1 MSMRLKLTLTYSLI
15 LALTLIIFSTI
26 LYFSQVRFTLNN
38 FQSRLAARGYFENGP
53 PRPPPDE
60 PPRRPGPPRLGVYT
74 QIRNLSG
81 QIIERDANLGDLELP
96 LTEIGLQTVQSGQTW
111 VEPVH
116 LGGERF
122 LVQSRLVIGPDGV
135 RRIVQVAGSL
145 IDRDQYLDTL
155 RNILLVGSSIAV
167 LGAFGVGWLLAGL
180 TLRPINRIRQTAQ
193 TIGSKRDF
201 SQRVDY
207 SGPKDEI
214 GQLATTFNDMLTEL
228 QAAYQ
233 QVEQS
238 LQTQQRFVAD
248 ASHELRTPLTTLR
261 GNIELLQRQPPISPA
276 DEADVLADMGEESE
290 RLMRL
295 VNDLLVL
302 ARADAKQPLRQ
313 ETIQLTPLLEDICQ
327 QVRRTAPSRTL
338 TCDISADL
346 TMRGDPDAMKQVLL
360 ILLDNALKH
369 TPPQAEIA
377 LRATT
382 AEEQVNISLSDTGPG
397 IKPTLLP
404 HIFDR
409 FYRGDTAR
417 TGTSTGLGL
426 AIARELVEAQ
436 KGTLTVESK
445 VGQGTTFRLAF
456 LKTEL
461 EH

>member
-1 MSMRLKLTLTYSLI
+1 
-15 LALTLIIFSTI
+15 
-26 LYFSQVRFTLNN
+26 
-38 FQSRLAARGYFENGP
+38 
-53 PRPPPDE
+53 
-60 PPRRPGPPRLGVYT
+60 
-74 QIRNLSG
+74 
-81 QIIERDANLGDLELP
+81 
-96 LTEIGLQTVQSGQTW
+96 
-111 VEPVH
+111 
-116 LGGERF
+116 
-122 LVQSRLVIGPDGV
+122 
-135 RRIVQVAGSL
+135 
-145 IDRDQYLDTL
+145 
-155 RNILLVGSSIAV
+155 
-167 LGAFGVGWLLAGL
+167 
-180 TLRPINRIRQTAQ
+180 
-193 TIGSKRDF
+193 
-201 SQRVDY
+201 
-207 SGPKDEI
+207 
-214 GQLATTFNDMLTEL
+214 MLTEL

-302 ARADAKQPLRQ
+302 ARADAKQPLRR

-327 QVRRTAPSRTL
+327 QMRRTAPSRTL

-346 TMRGDPDAMKQVLL
+346 TMRGDPDAMKQGLL